1 MKHWTTPALLLA
13 VSSSFGCAG
22 DAPPA
27 QGVQLNESGSGR
39 FKLEAWAD
47 NWFSLSLGET
57 LLVEDSVPITTER
70 SFNAEI
76 FSFDATYPL
85 TLNFVLKDYKANDT
99 GLEYIG
105 TDRQQMGDGGF
116 IAQLTDTQTGK
127 VVAVSSAAWRC
138 KVIHVA
144 PTNTSC
150 EKDADPAATCLSTIT
165 AEPDGW
171 KAAGYDVSSWTLA
184 TEYTEAA
191 IGVKDG
197 YDEITWD
204 SAAKLIWSAD
214 LETDN
219 TILCKVTVNSP

>member
-1 MKHWTTPALLLA
+1 MKPSIALLLPLA
-13 VSSSFGCAG
+13 TSLSFGCAG
-22 DAPPA
+22 DGPPA
-27 QGVQLNESGSGR
+27 QGVQINESGSGQ

-47 NWFSLSLGET
+47 NWFSVSLGET
-57 LLVEDSVPITTER
+57 LLVEDSVSITTER
-70 SFNAEI
+70 SFNAEV
-76 FSFDATYPL
+76 FSFDATYPM

-116 IAQLTDTQTGK
+116 IVQITDTTTNK

-138 KVIHVA
+138 KVIHKA

-150 EKDADPAATCLSTIT
+150 EKDSDPESTCLSEIT

-171 KAAGYDVSSWTLA
+171 MADDYDTSSWPTV
-184 TEYTEAA
+184 TEYSEADVGA
-191 IGVKDG
+191 KDG
-197 YDEITWD
+197 YGEITWD
-204 SAAKLIWSAD
+204 ASAKLIWSSD

-219 TILCKVTVNSP
+219 TLICKVTVSAP